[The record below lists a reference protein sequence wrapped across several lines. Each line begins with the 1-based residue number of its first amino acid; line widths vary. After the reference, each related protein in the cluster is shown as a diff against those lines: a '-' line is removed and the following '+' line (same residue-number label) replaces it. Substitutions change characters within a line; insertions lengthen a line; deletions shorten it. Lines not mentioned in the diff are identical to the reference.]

1 MSESLQKWIFRIA
14 GYLGSIFIALLVFRP
29 FVDTLEM
36 ESVFIP
42 LLLVFIPALLVGE
55 LSARVGIWLNV
66 KVAATPNHA
75 TGLIILSAVLGLI
88 LTALTLG
95 VVMSVARGM
104 MV

>member
-1 MSESLQKWIFRIA
+1 MSETLQKWIFRIA
-14 GYLGSIFIALLVFRP
+14 AYLGAIFIALLVFRP
-29 FVDTLEM
+29 FVDTLGL

-55 LSARVGIWLNV
+55 LSARIGIWLNK

-95 VVMSVARGM
+95 VVMAAARQFMG
-104 MV
+104 